1 MDGERMDPGLEF
13 TRQRRVDHAVA
24 FEPALSPECVRYDIE
39 AEVRLAA
46 RPMPGMPRMQ
56 MGFVFNVQALGR
68 ERRNEL
74 GRDNVL
80 HSHCEARCRQRCRLR
95 DNKILGVPTRGADLP
110 SVKS

>member
-1 MDGERMDPGLEF
+1 MDPGLEF

-39 AEVRLAA
+39 AEVRLAT

-68 ERRNEL
+68 ESHNEL
-74 GRDNVL
+74 GVIMSCIPIVR
-80 HSHCEARCRQRCRLR
+80 
-95 DNKILGVPTRGADLP
+95 PGAGNEIR
-110 SVKS
+110 